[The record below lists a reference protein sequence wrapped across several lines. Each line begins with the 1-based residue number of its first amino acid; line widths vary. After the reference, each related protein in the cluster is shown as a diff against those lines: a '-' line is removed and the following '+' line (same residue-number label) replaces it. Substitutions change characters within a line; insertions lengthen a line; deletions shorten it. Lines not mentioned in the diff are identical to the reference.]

1 MAWKIFG
8 ILCLFIVAVIV
19 LIGMAFFV
27 TAIFIITEDHLDFT
41 DDSDVIHA
49 PRGNQHGLGS
59 TRTTNTK
66 NTNK

>member
-8 ILCLFIVAVIV
+8 ILCLFIIAVVV
-19 LIGMAFFV
+19 LIGMALFI
-27 TAIFIITEDHLDFT
+27 TALFIIAENHLDFT
-41 DDSDVIHA
+41 DDSDVIYA

-59 TRTTNTK
+59 TRTTNTR

>member
-19 LIGMAFFV
+19 LIGMAILI
-27 TAIFIITEDHLDFT
+27 TALFIIVENHSDFT

>member
-1 MAWKIFG
+1 MGLKIFG
-8 ILCLFIVAVIV
+8 IISLFIIAVVFIF
-19 LIGMAFFV
+19 GMALII
-27 TAIFIITEDHLDFT
+27 TALFIIVENDIDNS

-59 TRTTNTK
+59 TRTTNTR

>member
-8 ILCLFIVAVIV
+8 ILCLFIIAVVV
-19 LIGMAFFV
+19 LIGMALFV
-27 TAIFIITEDHLDFT
+27 TAIFIIAEDYLDFT
-41 DDSDVIHA
+41 DDSGVIHA

-59 TRTTNTK
+59 TRTTNTR

>member
-8 ILCLFIVAVIV
+8 ILCLFIIAVVV
-19 LIGMAFFV
+19 LIGMALFI
-27 TAIFIITEDHLDFT
+27 TALFIIAENHLDFT

-49 PRGNQHGLGS
+49 PRDSHYGIGS
-59 TRTTNTK
+59 TRRTI

>member
-8 ILCLFIVAVIV
+8 ILCLFIVAVVFV
-19 LIGMAFFV
+19 LGMALII
-27 TAIFIITEDHLDFT
+27 TALFIIAENDTDNS

-59 TRTTNTK
+59 TRTTNTR